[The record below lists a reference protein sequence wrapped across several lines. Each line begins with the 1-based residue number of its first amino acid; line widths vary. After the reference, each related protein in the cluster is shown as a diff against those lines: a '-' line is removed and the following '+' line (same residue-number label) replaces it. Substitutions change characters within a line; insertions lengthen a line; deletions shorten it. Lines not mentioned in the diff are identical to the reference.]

1 MKEVWL
7 KRETDGEEYNL
18 KWITG
23 GVWLEREPE
32 GEEEELGLIRTWW

>member
-23 GVWLEREPE
+23 VWLEREPE
-32 GEEEELGLIRTWW
+32 GEEEELGLIRSWW